1 MHVIEKEAHEER
13 LDNYDEKHTARVEQ
27 TRV

>member
-1 MHVIEKEAHEER
+1 MEVIEKEVHEER
-13 LDNYDEKHTARVEQ
+13 LDNYDEKNTARVEQ

>member
-1 MHVIEKEAHEER
+1 MGVIEKEAHEER
-13 LDNYDEKHTARVEQ
+13 LDNFEEKNVTRVEQ